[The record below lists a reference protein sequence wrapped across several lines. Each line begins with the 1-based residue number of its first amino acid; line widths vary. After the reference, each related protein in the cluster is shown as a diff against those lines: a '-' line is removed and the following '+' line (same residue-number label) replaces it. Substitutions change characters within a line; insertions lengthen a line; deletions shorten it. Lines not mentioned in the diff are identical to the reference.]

1 MGSWTQVPTMKTNII
16 FSIFLVAGCRAS
28 ALSSLAS
35 LETKVTN
42 MVERMERMEAELEAK
57 DERIA
62 ALEEARA
69 AFGGWWECAWREEW
83 TGVTLDNSNITYERL
98 LYSNT
103 GEGVEGA
110 GLDITTGVF
119 TAPYTATWTVT
130 YSATSVQYG

>member
-1 MGSWTQVPTMKTNII
+1 MKTNII

-62 ALEEARA
+62 ALEARA
-69 AFGGWWECAWREEW
+69 DSGG
-83 TGVTLDNSNITYERL
+83 RL
-98 LYSNT
+98 L
-103 GEGVEGA
+103 
-110 GLDITTGVF
+110 F
-119 TAPYTATWTVT
+119 TPKILNFPKN
-130 YSATSVQYG
+130 